1 MLCKRTYKNQITLP
15 KKVMENFEGVEYFV
29 VSVKDGTIIL
39 RPAEVTPLEKDRLE
53 KVRSKISALGLT
65 EKDIEDA
72 VSWARKG

>member
-53 KVRSKISALGLT
+53 KVRNKISALGLT